1 MTMEWE
7 LLLRLFV
14 GGLCGALIGFERKSR
29 QKAAGLRT
37 HFLVAVGSSLIMI
50 VSKYAFF
57 DVLGDSV
64 KLDPSRIAAN
74 VVSGIGFL
82 GAGTILVQKQSIRGL
97 TTAAGLWATAG
108 IGLAIGSGMYGIG
121 FCATILVLIG
131 LEILDRSL
139 QLLFPKTM
147 RLVVHLQGQNHVRD
161 VIDKLVNN
169 GVKITAYQVEMHD
182 EEENSKTMLDLQIQ
196 AQLSTEINHMLL
208 EIQDMSGVTFVR
220 MDK

>member
-1 MTMEWE
+1 MEWE

-57 DVLGDSV
+57 VFLWNFV
-64 KLDPSRIAAN
+64 KLDHSWIAAN

-82 GAGTILVQKQSIRGL
+82 VSVTILVKKQSIRGL

-161 VIDKLVNN
+161 VIDKLANN
-169 GVKITAYQVEMHD
+169 GVKITTYQVEMPD
-182 EEENSKTMLDLQIQ
+182 EEEHSKTMLDLQIQ

-208 EIQDMSGVTFVR
+208 EIQDMNGVTFVR

>member
-1 MTMEWE
+1 MAMEWE

-161 VIDKLVNN
+161 VIDKLANN
-169 GVKITAYQVEMHD
+169 GVKITSYQVEMPD

-208 EIQDMSGVTFVR
+208 EIQDMNGVTFVR